1 MLFFA
6 IFPIKEF
13 LLPHPVWRL
22 GQKSF
27 IKFRKLFG
35 QWSLTYS
42 DQIGCIPSSSFPEIP
57 HGDPLIEIVFTRRS
71 KFLWIVQFTDFIKA
85 LYLPLVLVRYVN
97 NAGTRPLWVTWKI
110 NITRLFLVIWGTFWH
125 LRISYKWPIFSHTG
139 KIRTGKYRYVKSLL
153 FLLGLKY
160 TVRASQLRTEIWR
173 KLFRLKICNRGVLQV
188 Q

>member
-6 IFPIKEF
+6 IFLIKEF

-71 KFLWIVQFTDFIKA
+71 KFLWIVQFTDSIKA
-85 LYLPLVLVRYVN
+85 LLTTCLGEVCQQCRYEAALGDLKNQIQISNQHIIKQRFNFNQIEHFHGKNKCKFWVSVHYKCRMLSQNFILLP
-97 NAGTRPLWVTWKI
+97 
-110 NITRLFLVIWGTFWH
+110 RLAH
-125 LRISYKWPIFSHTG
+125 LGP
-139 KIRTGKYRYVKSLL
+139 
-153 FLLGLKY
+153 
-160 TVRASQLRTEIWR
+160 
-173 KLFRLKICNRGVLQV
+173 
-188 Q
+188 